1 MSLALDRI
9 AKTVGAETHLYDLS
23 VELAPG
29 SLNVLLGPTLAGK
42 TSLMRL
48 MAGLDRPATGRVSVD
63 GRDVTGLSVRKRSV
77 AMVYQQF
84 INYPSFTVYDNIAS
98 PLRRAGVGEAEID
111 RRVRET
117 AALLHIDALLDRLPA
132 ALSGGQQQRTALA
145 RALARDADLL
155 LLDEPLVNLDYKL
168 REELRSELQTIFRAG
183 KAIVVY
189 ATTEPLEAL
198 MMGGQCIVLDEGRM
212 LQFGPTVEVY
222 HNPAS
227 VRVGEVFSDP
237 PMNMIAGQVENGAA
251 LLGHDIR
258 LPLNGHLAGLAPG
271 RYRFGVRA
279 NHLFVARSA
288 AGQVE
293 FGATVDLAEIS
304 GSETFIHAAHSE
316 TSWVVQE
323 EGVHSLALG
332 EAIRVYLDPRHVFV
346 FAEDGRLVAA
356 PRRGTSAVAAQ

>member
-1 MSLALDRI
+1 MSLEFKGI
-9 AKTVGAETHLYDLS
+9 TKTLGGETHLYEMEASLS
-23 VELAPG
+23 KGAV
-29 SLNVLLGPTLAGK
+29 NVLLGPTLAGK
-42 TSLMRL
+42 TSLLRI
-48 MAGLDRPATGRVSVD
+48 MAGLDQPRIGRIFVD
-63 GRDVTGLSVRKRSV
+63 GRDVTGLPIAKRSV

-84 INYPSFTVYDNIAS
+84 INYPSFTVYENIAA
-98 PLRRAGVGEAEID
+98 PLRRRGSD
-111 RRVRET
+111 RGALDRKVRD
-117 AALLHIDALLDRLPA
+117 AAARLRIEHLLDRLPA
-132 ALSGGQQQRTALA
+132 ELSGGQQQRTALA
-145 RALARDADLL
+145 RALVKDAELL

-168 REELRSELQTIFRAG
+168 REELRVELRHIFGEGRST
-183 KAIVVY
+183 VVY
-189 ATTEPLEAL
+189 ATTEPQEAL
-198 MMGGQCIVLDEGRM
+198 MLGGNILVLDQGRL
-212 LQFGPTVEVY
+212 LQAGATVDVY
-222 HNPAS
+222 RNPAT
-227 VRVGEVFSDP
+227 VRVGAVFSDP